1 MARTDLEKEGITL
14 LGNQKV
20 KYPSDYSSDILETF
34 VNKHQD
40 NDYVGS
46 FTDEFNNK
54 FQLNDDSTATIQFAG
69 EDSVINTRWDDG
81 KKYGHT
87 YATIE
92 FNGDPAYY
100 YLRDGKLYRHA
111 EDMEKGTCA
120 INIKYND

>member
-1 MARTDLEKEGITL
+1 MSKIVKLNFILSL
-14 LGNQKV
+14 LMLLVTACGSGN
-20 KYPSDYSSDILETF
+20 
-34 VNKHQD
+34 NKHQD

-111 EDMEKGTCA
+111 GDMEKGTCA